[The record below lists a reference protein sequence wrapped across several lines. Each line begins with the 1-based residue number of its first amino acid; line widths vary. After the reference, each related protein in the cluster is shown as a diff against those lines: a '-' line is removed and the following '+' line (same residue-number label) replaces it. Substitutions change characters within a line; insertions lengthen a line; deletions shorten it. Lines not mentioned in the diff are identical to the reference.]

1 MTSTR
6 EQSELLTASFWNWSK
21 ARDFKV
27 RNRNFSLRRG
37 PNRTP
42 GERRGAAQSSLLL
55 NSIMMVQSCPD
66 RRKRTPRGS
75 LAASRRLSF
84 KQATGGP
91 SNAPITRKVSVKAE
105 PAAAPRRPLGPSPR
119 PPVRTTREVFK
130 RLVASLDA
138 ALPPDRRSLP
148 RANGAGSRSLGNG
161 GRSLLDVLADVVRA
175 VVALRKQLDQ
185 QAVLRSR
192 GAVTVEVEMSDWIIT
207 AMSPGAEIFFNDT
220 PWGSVIGQSL
230 TDFVKWEDLADLDS
244 LKAPLVTL
252 AGCDTAPGSAAG
264 SHPTSPAS
272 SLSCS
277 SASSSSGSADSHAE
291 HRHIRLMHFT
301 SRPAAAFSSEDSQG
315 QSCQAVLQSSDS
327 SLDGHGDEMPLTLL
341 PPAAAHGWPDA
352 FEHDPMLCDQPAANE
367 VQGRFLAKYVHTTMQ
382 LLPVATA
389 SPTGPHRALVTIS
402 LL

>member
-1 MTSTR
+1 
-6 EQSELLTASFWNWSK
+6 
-21 ARDFKV
+21 
-27 RNRNFSLRRG
+27 
-37 PNRTP
+37 
-42 GERRGAAQSSLLL
+42 
-55 NSIMMVQSCPD
+55 MMVQSRPD

-75 LAASRRLSF
+75 RAASRRLSF

-91 SNAPITRKVSVKAE
+91 SNAPTTRKVIVKAE

-119 PPVRTTREVFK
+119 PPLRTTREVFK

-185 QAVLRSR
+185 HAVLRSR
-192 GAVTVEVEMSDWIIT
+192 GALTVEVEVSDWIIT

-244 LKAPLVTL
+244 LKAPLVTP
-252 AGCDTAPGSAAG
+252 AGFDTPGSAAG

-272 SLSCS
+272 SFSCC
-277 SASSSSGSADSHAE
+277 SSSSSADSRGE

-315 QSCQAVLQSSDS
+315 QSCQAVLQSRGN
-327 SLDGHGDEMPLTLL
+327 SLDGHGNDLPLTLL

-367 VQGRFLAKYVHTTMQ
+367 VEGRFLAKYVHTTMQ

-389 SPTGPHRALVTIS
+389 SPTGPHRALVAIS

>member
-1 MTSTR
+1 MMQTR
-6 EQSELLTASFWNWSK
+6 L
-21 ARDFKV
+21 
-27 RNRNFSLRRG
+27 
-37 PNRTP
+37 
-42 GERRGAAQSSLLL
+42 
-55 NSIMMVQSCPD
+55 D
-66 RRKRTPRGS
+66 RRKRTPLGS
-75 LAASRRLSF
+75 RVASRRLGL
-84 KQATGGP
+84 KQATGGQ
-91 SNAPITRKVSVKAE
+91 SHAPMLRKVIVKTE
-105 PAAAPRRPLGPSPR
+105 NVAAPRRPLPKDAHVHDCPRRPLSKEAQCGRAEASPR

-138 ALPPDRRSLP
+138 ALPPDCRSLP
-148 RANGAGSRSLGNG
+148 CANGAGSRSLGNG
-161 GRSLLDVLADVVRA
+161 GRSLLDVLTDVVCA

-192 GAVTVEVEMSDWIIT
+192 GAVTIEVEMSDWIIT
-207 AMSPGAEIFFNDT
+207 ALSPGAEIFFNDT

-230 TDFVKWEDLADLDS
+230 TDFVQWEDLAVLDS
-244 LKAPLVTL
+244 LKAPLATP

-277 SASSSSGSADSHAE
+277 SAGSSSGSADSRAE

-301 SRPAAAFSSEDSQG
+301 SRPAAAFSSDDPQG
-315 QSCQAVLQSSDS
+315 QSCQTVQQSRDN
-327 SLDGHGDEMPLTLL
+327 SLDGHGDDMPLTLL

-367 VQGRFLAKYVHTTMQ
+367 VQGRFKAKYVNTTMQ
-382 LLPVATA
+382 VLPVATTP
-389 SPTGPHRALVTIS
+389 PTGPHRALVAIF